1 VWPAIAALVVAQTWR
16 TPVVKPFMSDQ
27 DIIHF
32 IYLIL
37 PLKEQFER
45 DPYGLTQ
52 TELNMLN
59 DHHRRSVQRRKQD

>member
-1 VWPAIAALVVAQTWR
+1 MAAQTWR

-27 DIIHF
+27 DITHF
-32 IYLIL
+32 IYIIL
-37 PLKEQFER
+37 LLKEQFER

-59 DHHRRSVQRRKQD
+59 THHRRIVQRQKQG

>member
-1 VWPAIAALVVAQTWR
+1 VAAQACEAR
-16 TPVVKPFMSDQ
+16 VVKPFMSDQ

-32 IYLIL
+32 IYIIL

-59 DHHRRSVQRRKQD
+59 AHHRRRVQRRKQD

>member
-1 VWPAIAALVVAQTWR
+1 
-16 TPVVKPFMSDQ
+16 MSDQ

-32 IYLIL
+32 IYIIL

-59 DHHRRSVQRRKQD
+59 AHHRRSVERKKHGGAHRQTDL